1 MKRKWQI
8 SDISQLNLLPFR
20 DKNDEEKGTG
30 LDFIFEPRNGP
41 SSWLQNASK
50 ICCINITISF
60 AAVVSS
66 LVRWPKVATQSV
78 TLQENPSGL
87 KKKKN
92 TTNVV
97 WSSHL
102 SLHDS
107 LLKFFTY
114 DAKQNHNVKG
124 SLHLNTFHKSVSVV
138 TISQIALLHKRRLM
152 WRRETKTSKSKFK
165 VATMS

>member
-30 LDFIFEPRNGP
+30 LDFIFEPRNDP

-66 LVRWPKVATQSV
+66 LVRWPKVAMQSV

-87 KKKKN
+87 KKKKILQMLFDAPIYHC
-92 TTNVV
+92 TT
-97 WSSHL
+97 
-102 SLHDS
+102 

-124 SLHLNTFHKSVSVV
+124 SLHLNTFHKSVSVG

-152 WRRETKTSKSKFK
+152 WRRETKTNNSKFK

>member
-30 LDFIFEPRNGP
+30 LDFIFEPRNDP

-87 KKKKN
+87 KKKILQMLFDAPICHC
-92 TTNVV
+92 TT
-97 WSSHL
+97 
-102 SLHDS
+102 

-124 SLHLNTFHKSVSVV
+124 SLHLNTFHKSVSVG

-152 WRRETKTSKSKFK
+152 WRRETKTSNSKFK

>member
-30 LDFIFEPRNGP
+30 LDFIFEPRNDP

-66 LVRWPKVATQSV
+66 LVRWPKVAMQSV

-87 KKKKN
+87 KKKN

-97 WSSHL
+97 WCSHL
-102 SLHDS
+102 SLHNS
-107 LLKFFTY
+107 FEI
-114 DAKQNHNVKG
+114 
-124 SLHLNTFHKSVSVV
+124 LHLWRKTKPQCKGFPSFKH
-138 TISQIALLHKRRLM
+138 IPQKRLR
-152 WRRETKTSKSKFK
+152 WHNFTDRSPS
-165 VATMS
+165 